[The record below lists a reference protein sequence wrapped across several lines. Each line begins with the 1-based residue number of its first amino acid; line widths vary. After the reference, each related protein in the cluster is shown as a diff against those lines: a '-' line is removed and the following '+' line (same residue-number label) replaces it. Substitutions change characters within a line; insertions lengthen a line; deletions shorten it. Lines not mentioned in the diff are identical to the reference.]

1 MWRSTPVTALPQ
13 PQLRLTA
20 AVDRV
25 GVEAPT
31 RDRGYVYTGLE
42 LAVCVVFLVHA
53 LNYLYFFV
61 DDEGIP
67 FVFAKHLLQGKGLV
81 YNSVEGRVE
90 GYSDFL
96 HVLLAAVYLLVARLS
111 RLGPLAVF
119 FMAKAVSFA
128 SGIAT
133 VAVVGR
139 ALRRDASIEAPARL
153 AGMAFLVLAPPL
165 AIWSC
170 SSLEMASFALLTTLI
185 AINVFEGSR
194 ARDWMTALAASLLV
208 LLRID
213 GFVYVFGLLGPAWL
227 FASSARRREMLGR
240 IAVPVLIVLVA
251 YHAWRVWYFGDWVP
265 APLAAKVEYKL
276 VPPANA
282 IVHGPKTPYLLA
294 FLDMYGMV
302 PAIVALGLVIWAV
315 RAMRR
320 TWSLLASAGIL
331 IAYPSLVG
339 DWMWG
344 FRFFLPVVP
353 VIAILI
359 AVAVSSVDRRRLAW
373 GTAMVACLWF
383 SGVAVRA
390 AAAYD
395 RLEYREG
402 WWRARSL
409 DPQRYFGPYLRVY
422 NGVKGLVKP
431 GALIAYDQAGLVPY
445 LLDVDNIDDLGI
457 CSRFVAGMPTRDVI
471 FTEAGRY
478 APLTNASA
486 LRAANAYLLYRAP
499 EYVIAPLGNLRA
511 ANHGEIPE
519 RILRSSYVK
528 MFVVPHAP
536 AVVYERVPGS
546 NAEFQSSSHLFL
558 ENVAHPSRIQQASN
572 DEMIPSGE
580 YLSRLSFLAGG
591 ALDRAFSGRIRYDV
605 VFATG
610 NEPVYEL
617 HIDGIWAR
625 TDVTMVLT
633 LWTAEGA
640 VAQRETRTI
649 AANHPER
656 VRLLW
661 PDGPGAARLT
671 LELDANGAAQ
681 TRVILRDLR
690 VQGQPAALASYVQQ
704 LSYPPAVTKQ

>member
-1 MWRSTPVTALPQ
+1 VWRSTPATALPQ
-13 PQLRLTA
+13 PQLRVTA

-25 GVEAPT
+25 GVDART
-31 RDRGYVYTGLE
+31 RDRAHVYAGLE
-42 LAVCVVFLVHA
+42 LAVCGVFLVHA

-61 DDEGIP
+61 DDEAIP
-67 FVFAKHLLQGKGLV
+67 IVFAKHLLQGKGLV
-81 YNSVEGRVE
+81 YNSLEGRVE

-96 HVLLAAVYLLVARLS
+96 HVLMTAVYLLVARLL

-139 ALRRDASIEAPARL
+139 ALRRDASIELPARL

-170 SSLEMASFALLTTLI
+170 SSLEMASLTLLTTLI
-185 AINVFEGSR
+185 AINVFEGSP
-194 ARDWMTALAASLLV
+194 ARDGMTALAACLLV

-213 GFVYVFGLLGPAWL
+213 GFVYVFGLLAPAWL
-227 FASSARRREMLGR
+227 FASSARRREMVGR
-240 IAVPVLIVLVA
+240 IVVPVVIVLA
-251 YHAWRVWYFGDWVP
+251 IYHAWRVWYFGDWVP
-265 APLAAKVEYKL
+265 APFVAKVLYKL
-276 VPPANA
+276 HPPPNA
-282 IVHGPKTPYLLA
+282 LVHGPQTPYLLA
-294 FLDMYGMV
+294 FLHMYGVV
-302 PAIVALGLVIWAV
+302 PTIVALGLVIWAV
-315 RAMRR
+315 RGERR
-320 TWSLLASAGIL
+320 IWSLLASASIL
-331 IAYPSLVG
+331 IAYPTLVG

-353 VIAILI
+353 VIAVLI

-390 AAAYD
+390 AAEYD
-395 RLEYREG
+395 RLDYRQG
-402 WWRARSL
+402 WWRAQSF

-422 NGVKGLVKP
+422 DSVKGLVKP

-457 CSRFVAGMPTRDVI
+457 CSRFVARMPTRDVI

-478 APLTNASA
+478 SPLTNATA

-499 EYVIAPLGNLRA
+499 EIVIAPLGNLRA
-511 ANHGEIPE
+511 ANQGEIPE
-519 RILRSSYVK
+519 RILRSQYIK
-528 MFVVPHAP
+528 MFAVPHAP
-536 AVVYERVPGS
+536 AVVYGRVPGS
-546 NAEFQSSSHLFL
+546 NAEFQSSSHIFL
-558 ENVAHPSRIQQASN
+558 ENVAHPSRIQRASS
-572 DEMIPSGE
+572 DEVIPPGE
-580 YLSRLSFLAGG
+580 YLSQLLFLAGG
-591 ALDRAFSGRIRYDV
+591 ALDRAFSGHIRYDV
-605 VFATG
+605 VFATT

-617 HIDGIWAR
+617 HVDGIWAR

-633 LWTAEGA
+633 LRTADGA
-640 VAQRETRTI
+640 IARRETQRI

-656 VRLLW
+656 VRLFW
-661 PDGPGAARLT
+661 PEGLGAARLT
-671 LELDANGAAQ
+671 LELNADGAPQ

-690 VQGQPAALASYVQQ
+690 VQGQPGALARYVAQ
-704 LSYPPAVTKQ
+704 LSFPPNATRR